1 VAIRPV
7 AARCVLCRRIGLA
20 GLRRGIRLA
29 GGLCR
34 RGRGA
39 RACRCRGS
47 HRLHGVAVGLLVPGT
62 LAGVLFLRLLRRLC
76 RCARLLFLVRG
87 RLRSL
92 LLALAARL
100 LLRLLPAAPG
110 LLPVLLLVAVG
121 ARLALLLAGPARLL
135 LFATIAVAPLAVA
148 ALAAGAA
155 LLAAAFLT
163 RGAGLPC
170 RPGGRGRG
178 RRSTTDQALEPGHE
192 AAAGGSHRCSRLR
205 GRGRGGL
212 LAR

>member
-1 VAIRPV
+1 TATAAAPAPGTFTGSGLSFGITGAVAIRPV

-47 HRLHGVAVGLLVPGT
+47 HRFHGVAVGLLAPGT
-62 LAGVLFLRLLRRLC
+62 LAGVLFLRLLRLLRRLC

-110 LLPVLLLVAVG
+110 LLPVRLLVAVG

-135 LFATIAVAPLAVA
+135 LFATLAVA
-148 ALAAGAA
+148 ALA
-155 LLAAAFLT
+155 
-163 RGAGLPC
+163 
-170 RPGGRGRG
+170 
-178 RRSTTDQALEPGHE
+178 
-192 AAAGGSHRCSRLR
+192 
-205 GRGRGGL
+205 
-212 LAR
+212 